1 MLEVKVVN
9 NFNEK
14 LKSLMTDLGLSLLSI
29 IIALIVGTF
38 FIFLTEE
45 SPATA
50 YSALYVGAFG
60 NFRAILN
67 TLWRSTPLILTGL
80 AVALPFRAGLFNIG
94 AEGQLLMG
102 GFTAGVVGFYFTSL
116 PAFIHLPFA
125 VIAGM
130 LAGGLWGGLP
140 GFLKAKMNVHE
151 VIATIMLNN
160 IAIAL
165 TINYGINY
173 FRNTG
178 RQATPRIM
186 ESAALL
192 RFKDM
197 TDHFLFGK
205 LPFIEIFNQPGIRL
219 HINFILAII
228 AAVILWYLL
237 FKTTLGYEMRAVG
250 FNADGA
256 EYGGINANKG
266 IILAMFISGAVA
278 GLAGVGEALGTH
290 LSFMA
295 GMDAGYGFTG
305 IAVALIG
312 QTHPIGV
319 IFGGLLF
326 GALAQGG
333 LEMQFAGVPSEI
345 VMLIQALVIFFVAS
359 LQVLKVYLAN
369 RKAKGGVE

>member
-1 MLEVKVVN
+1 MN
-9 NFNEK
+9 DFSEK
-14 LKSLMTDLGLSLLSI
+14 LKSLLTNLSLSIASI
-29 IIALIVGTF
+29 IVALIVGSF
-38 FIFLTEE
+38 FILLTEQ

-50 YSALYVGAFG
+50 YSALYDGAFG
-60 NFRAILN
+60 DFRAILN

-116 PAFIHLPFA
+116 PGFIHLPFA
-125 VIAGM
+125 ILAGM
-130 LAGGLWGGLP
+130 LAGGIWGGLP
-140 GFLKAKMNVHE
+140 GLLKAKMDVHE

-160 IAIAL
+160 IAVAL

-173 FRNTG
+173 FRQTG
-178 RQATPRIM
+178 RQATPRIL
-186 ESAALL
+186 ETAALL
-192 RFKDM
+192 RFNDM
-197 TDHFLFGK
+197 ADHIIFGRI
-205 LPFIEIFNQPGIRL
+205 PFIDIFRQPGIRL

-228 AAVILWYLL
+228 TAIILWYLL

-250 FNADGA
+250 HNSDGA
-256 EYGGINANKG
+256 EYGGINASKG

-295 GMDAGYGFTG
+295 GMDAGHGFTG

-345 VMLIQALVIFFVAS
+345 VMIIQALVIFFVAS
-359 LQVLKVYLAN
+359 LQVLKVYLAK

>member
-1 MLEVKVVN
+1 MN
-9 NFNEK
+9 NYSEK
-14 LKSLMTDLGLSLLSI
+14 IKSVLTDLGLSLLSI
-29 IIALIVGTF
+29 VIALIVGTL
-38 FIFLTEE
+38 FIFLTDK
-45 SPATA
+45 SPLDA
-50 YSALYVGAFG
+50 YSALYIGSFG
-60 NFRAILN
+60 SFRAIAN

-125 VIAGM
+125 IIAGM
-130 LAGGLWGGLP
+130 FVGGLWGGLP
-140 GFLKAKMNVHE
+140 GFLKAKMDVHE
-151 VIATIMLNN
+151 VIATIMLNH

-165 TINYGINY
+165 TINYGINL
-173 FRNTG
+173 FRDTG
-178 RQATPRIM
+178 RPATPRIM
-186 ESAALL
+186 KSAAMFNFNNMNKYSFLEDLPLSDLL
-192 RFKDM
+192 SSPAIRIHLNF
-197 TDHFLFGK
+197 FLA
-205 LPFIEIFNQPGIRL
+205 L
-219 HINFILAII
+219 I

-250 FNADGA
+250 FNPDGA
-256 EYGGINANKG
+256 EYGGINASKG
-266 IILAMFISGAVA
+266 IITAMFISGAVA
-278 GLAGVGEALGTH
+278 GLAGVGEVLGTH
-290 LSFMA
+290 FSFMQ

-319 IFGGLLF
+319 ILGGILF

-333 LEMQFAGVPSEI
+333 LEMQFSGIPSEI
-345 VMLIQALVIFFVAS
+345 VMLIQALVIFFVAA
-359 LQVLKVYLAN
+359 LQVFKVYLAK

>member
-1 MLEVKVVN
+1 MREVKEVN
-9 NFNEK
+9 NFSEN
-14 LKSLMTDLGLSLLSI
+14 LKSIMTDLGLSLLSI
-29 IIALIVGTF
+29 IVALIVGTL
-38 FIFLTEE
+38 FIFLTDK
-45 SPATA
+45 SPMTA
-50 YSALYVGAFG
+50 YSALYIGAFG
-60 NFRAILN
+60 SFRAVLN

-102 GFTAGVVGFYFTSL
+102 GFTAAIVGFYFTSL
-116 PAFIHLPFA
+116 PMIIHLPFA

-140 GFLKAKMNVHE
+140 GFLKAKLDVHE

-165 TINYGINY
+165 TINYGINI
-173 FRNTG
+173 FRDTG
-178 RQATPRIM
+178 RPATPKIM
-186 ESAALL
+186 ESAMLMRFNNMAENPLL
-192 RFKDM
+192 SN
-197 TDHFLFGK
+197 
-205 LPFIEIFNQPGIRL
+205 LPFVEFFNQPGIRL
-219 HINFILAII
+219 HINFLLAVIT
-228 AAVILWYLL
+228 AVILWYLL

-250 FNADGA
+250 YNPDGA
-256 EYGGINANKG
+256 EYGGINSTKG
-266 IILAMFISGAVA
+266 IITAMFISGAVA
-278 GLAGVGEALGTH
+278 GLAGVGEVLGTH
-290 LSFMA
+290 LSFMS

-319 IFGGLLF
+319 ILGGLLF

-333 LEMQFAGVPSEI
+333 LEMQFSGIPSEI

-359 LQVLKVYLAN
+359 LQVFKIYLAK
-369 RKAKGGVE
+369 RKAKGGVK

>member
-1 MLEVKVVN
+1 MN
-9 NFNEK
+9 NFQDK
-14 LKSLMTDLGLSLLSI
+14 VKSILTDLGLSLLSI

-38 FIFLTEE
+38 FILLTEE

-60 NFRAILN
+60 SFRAIVN

-116 PAFIHLPFA
+116 PGFIHLPFA
-125 VIAGM
+125 IIAGM
-130 LAGGLWGGLP
+130 LAGGIWGGLP
-140 GFLKAKMNVHE
+140 GFLKAKMDVHE
-151 VIATIMLNN
+151 VIATIMLNH

-173 FRNTG
+173 FRDTG

-186 ESAALL
+186 QSAALL
-192 RFKDM
+192 RFNQM
-197 TDHFLFGK
+197 ADHALFGK
-205 LPFIEIFNQPGIRL
+205 IPFIDIFQQPGIRL
-219 HINFILAII
+219 HMNFVLALI
-228 AAVILWYLL
+228 AAVVLWYLL

-250 FNADGA
+250 FNPSGA
-256 EYGGINANKG
+256 EYGGINASKG
-266 IILAMFISGAVA
+266 IIMAMFISGAVA

-295 GMDAGYGFTG
+295 GMDAGHGFTG

-319 IFGGLLF
+319 ILGGLLF

-359 LQVLKVYLAN
+359 LQVFKVYLAK
-369 RKAKGGVE
+369 RKAKGGLE

>member
-1 MLEVKVVN
+1 MN
-9 NFNEK
+9 NFSEK
-14 LKSLMTDLGLSLLSI
+14 IKSLMTDLGLSLLSI
-29 IIALIVGTF
+29 IVALLVGTL
-38 FIFLTEE
+38 FIFLTDK
-45 SPATA
+45 SPMTA
-50 YSALYVGAFG
+50 YSALYIGAFG
-60 NFRAILN
+60 SFRAILN

-102 GFTAGVVGFYFTSL
+102 GFAAGIVGFYFTSL
-116 PAFIHLPFA
+116 PMIVHLPFA
-125 VIAGM
+125 IIVGM

-140 GFLKAKMNVHE
+140 GFLKAKLDVHE

-165 TINYGINY
+165 TINYGINI
-173 FRNTG
+173 FRDTG
-178 RQATPRIM
+178 RPATPKIM
-186 ESAALL
+186 ESAMLL

-197 TDHFLFGK
+197 AESPILSS
-205 LPFIEIFNQPGIRL
+205 LPFVELFNQPGIRL
-219 HINFILAII
+219 HINFILAVI

-250 FNADGA
+250 FNPDGA
-256 EYGGINANKG
+256 EYGGINSTKG
-266 IILAMFISGAVA
+266 VILAMFISGAVA
-278 GLAGVGEALGTH
+278 GLAGVGEVLGTH
-290 LSFMA
+290 LSFMS
-295 GMDAGYGFTG
+295 GMDAGYGFTA

-319 IFGGLLF
+319 ILGGILF

-333 LEMQFAGVPSEI
+333 LEMQFSGIPSEI

-359 LQVLKVYLAN
+359 LQVFKIYLAK